1 MRLSALVIVLTVGFS
16 SHPSVAPMSDPVGLY
31 AVVDK
36 VVLEPSDSAP
46 ERIQIWGAFALSDTE
61 SSDDYSAPQ
70 TGYLYY
76 RCPGGQENT
85 CRNEWADL
93 KSVAG
98 KGVGVGFGGRH
109 TPTGRVRKAA
119 DTPADPDLYPI
130 KMGVVKTGS
139 MRNQPAIVAALK
151 QALAAPRR

>member
-1 MRLSALVIVLTVGFS
+1 MRLSALVALLLVVLPG
-16 SHPSVAPMSDPVGLY
+16 HPSVAPMSDPIGLY

-46 ERIQIWGAFALSDTE
+46 ERIQIWGAFALSDAK
-61 SSDDYSAPQ
+61 SGDAYSAPQ

-76 RCPGGQENT
+76 RCQAGQEST
-85 CRNEWADL
+85 CRNEWEDL

-98 KGVGVGFGGRH
+98 KGVGVGFGGRY
-109 TPTGRVRKAA
+109 TAVGRVRQASVK
-119 DTPADPDLYPI
+119 PADPDPYPI
-130 KMGVVKTGS
+130 KMGVVKMGS
-139 MRNQPAIVAALK
+139 LHDQPAIVSALK